1 MYFRDVIGQEEAK
14 RFFIQQVQTG
24 KLHHANLISGKAGYG
39 GLTLGIALA
48 RYVQCENRQADDS
61 CGACSSCRKFDK
73 LAHPDTYFIYPTFTS
88 KELSSD
94 RIDSWRKVMA
104 QTNGYFDIK
113 TWLEFNKEKNAKIR
127 AEDCEHIIKNFVLTS
142 FEGKEKIQLIWMA
155 EMLGAESNKL
165 LKIFE
170 EPPANSYFILITEEI
185 ELLLPTVI
193 SRCQTLKLNGIESSL
208 LKAHLTEKMPDKKA
222 EIDRAVP
229 ICHGNYLEAMAL
241 ILDTQLNLNTA
252 VFKWCK
258 FIVNNAKSKNLEN
271 IAALVKF
278 IDGLAGVSRE
288 EQKAFFQYFLHF
300 LHETFLL
307 KYTKHCNLADDL
319 MKVAAFFAEKFE
331 IDQIEALQH
340 LTESAVYEIERNGSA
355 KLILMNYAIKSSKV
369 LNRIYFKEL
378 N

>member
-1 MYFRDVIGQEEAK
+1 MYFRDVIGQEETK

-61 CGACSSCRKFDK
+61 CGTCSSCHKFNK
-73 LAHPDTYFIYPTFTS
+73 FAHPDTYFVYPTFLS
-88 KELSSD
+88 KELSSK
-94 RIDSWRKVMA
+94 RIDQWRKIME

-113 TWLEFNKEKNAKIR
+113 TWMEFNKEKNAKIR
-127 AEDCEHIIKNFVLTS
+127 SEDCDHIIKNFVLTA

-170 EPPANSYFILITEEI
+170 EPPANSYFILIAEEI
-185 ELLLPTVI
+185 ETLLPTVI
-193 SRCQTLKLNGIESSL
+193 SRCLTVKLKGIENNL
-208 LKAHLTEKMPDKKA
+208 LEAHLMAKMPEKKA
-222 EIDRAVP
+222 EIERAVP
-229 ICHGNYLEAMAL
+229 ICHGDYLEAMSL
-241 ILDTQLNLNTA
+241 IQDAQLNLNTA
-252 VFKWCK
+252 VFKWCR

-278 IDGLAGVSRE
+278 IEGLAGVSRE

-340 LTESAVYEIERNGSA
+340 ITENAVYEIERNGGA
-355 KLILMNYAIKSSKV
+355 KLVLMNYAIKSSKV